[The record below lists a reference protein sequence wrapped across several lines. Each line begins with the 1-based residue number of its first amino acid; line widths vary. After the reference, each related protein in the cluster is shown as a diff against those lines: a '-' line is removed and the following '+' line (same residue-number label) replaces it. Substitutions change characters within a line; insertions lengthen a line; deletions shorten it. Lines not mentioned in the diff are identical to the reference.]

1 MKVRNLAAT
10 ALGFT
15 AVALLLHRPGFGGPF
30 LSDDVLYLEHNRAL
44 SLPLLEAIRTVAFDA
59 YYVVGNWSPVHEL
72 FLLAEWRAF
81 GTNPLPYRIVNALLH
96 AGVALAMVATGRRAG
111 LSHGGALAAGVLF
124 LVHPVAAEPVGWIN
138 QSKTL
143 LSVGFSLLALDAW
156 LGWLRDA
163 KRARL
168 LVTTVAGALALFAKP
183 AAIPLPA
190 LLLLAAWTHGGPGAL
205 RRAWVDLLPLG
216 LLGCVAFALGLAAQ
230 AAQGGV
236 APWFGGGPLATAQI
250 LPWLAWRYVRISFL
264 PVDLVHGVHP
274 APVHGIDDPRFVWP
288 AAALV
293 ALALVVARAG
303 VARRE
308 RWLFA
313 AWFVGMLLPVLQ
325 VIPMINLFADR
336 YLYAA
341 LPGALWLA
349 VDVVDSAARRRGV
362 GALHAT
368 FGVAALVTV
377 LFAGFAHGRARKWSD
392 PVSLYREA
400 TIAYPEGRTGWTGL
414 GAELHKQDDLDGAA
428 AAYLESLRVF
438 RDDAQVRHLLG
449 RVRLRQ
455 QRKAEALYDLELS
468 LRLAPTHHDAKWTR
482 KTAARLRHE
491 GVLPTPDEPPP
502 RTPAAEGATP

>member
-1 MKVRNLAAT
+1 MTVRTLAAT
-10 ALGFT
+10 ALGFVG
-15 AVALLLHRPGFGGPF
+15 VALLLHRPGFGGPF
-30 LSDDVLYLEHNRAL
+30 ISDDFLYLEHNRAL
-44 SLPLLEAIRTVAFDA
+44 ALPLLDAIRTVVFDA
-59 YYVVGNWSPVHEL
+59 YYAVGNWSPVHEL

-111 LSHGGALAAGVLF
+111 LSHGGALAAGILF

-156 LGWLRDA
+156 LAWLREA
-163 KRARL
+163 KRVRL
-168 LVTTVAGALALFAKP
+168 VVATLAGALALFAKP

-205 RRAWVDLLPLG
+205 RRAWLGLVPLG
-216 LLGCVAFALGLAAQ
+216 LFAAIAFALGLAAQ
-230 AAQGGV
+230 SVQGGV

-250 LPWLAWRYVRISFL
+250 LPWLTWRYVRISFL

-274 APVHGIDDPRFVWP
+274 SPILGIDDPRLVWP
-288 AAALV
+288 LAALG
-293 ALALVVARAG
+293 ALALVVARAC

-313 AWFVGMLLPVLQ
+313 AWFVAMLLPVLQ
-325 VIPMINLFADR
+325 VIPMSNLFADR

-349 VDVVDSAARRRGV
+349 VDVVDAAARRRGV
-362 GALHAT
+362 GALHAL
-368 FGVAALVTV
+368 FGLTALVTV
-377 LFAGFAHGRARKWSD
+377 LFAGFAHGRARKWGD

-428 AAYLESLRVF
+428 AAYLESIRVF

-455 QRKAEALYDLELS
+455 RRHAEALYDLELS
-468 LRLAPTHHDAKWTR
+468 LRLAPQHHDAKWSK
-482 KTAARLRHE
+482 KTAARLRRE
-491 GVLPTPDEPPP
+491 GVQPTPDEPPP
-502 RTPAAEGATP
+502 PAPAAEGALP

>member
-1 MKVRNLAAT
+1 MKPRTLAAT
-10 ALGFT
+10 VLGFG
-15 AVALLLHRPGFGGPF
+15 AVALLLHSPGFGGPF
-30 LSDDVLYLEHNRAL
+30 ISDDVLYLEHNGAL
-44 SLPLLEAIRTVAFDA
+44 SLPLFEAIRRVAFDA
-59 YYVVGNWSPVHEL
+59 YYVVGNWSPVHQL

-81 GTNPLPYRIVNALLH
+81 GMHPLPYRIVNALLH
-96 AGVALAMVATGRRAG
+96 AGVALVMVATGRRAG
-111 LSHGGALAAGVLF
+111 LSRGGALAAGTLF

-156 LGWLRDA
+156 LAWLQS
-163 KRARL
+163 ARRSR
-168 LVTTVAGALALFAKP
+168 LVLATVAGAFALLAKP

-190 LLLLAAWTHGGPGAL
+190 LLLLAAWTHGAPGAL
-205 RRAWVDLLPLG
+205 RRAWIDLLPLG
-216 LLGCVAFALGLAAQ
+216 LVATLALALGLVAQ
-230 AAQGGV
+230 SVQGGV
-236 APWFGGGPLATAQI
+236 APWFGGGPLATAEI
-250 LPWLAWRYVRISFL
+250 LPWLAWRYVRISFV
-264 PVDLVHGVHP
+264 PIDLVHGVHP
-274 APVHGIDDPRFVWP
+274 APIAGLGDPRLVWP

-293 ALALVVARAG
+293 ALALVVARACA
-303 VARRE
+303 ARRE

-313 AWFVGMLLPVLQ
+313 AWFALMLLPVLQ

-349 VDVVDSAARRRGV
+349 VDVVDAAARRRGI
-362 GALHAT
+362 GALHAV
-368 FGVAALVTV
+368 FGLTALVTV
-377 LFAGFAHGRARKWSD
+377 LFAGFAHGRARKWGD
-392 PVSLYREA
+392 PTSLYREA

-455 QRKAEALYDLELS
+455 RRDAEALYDLELS
-468 LRLAPTHHDAKWTR
+468 LRLAPTHHDARWTR
-482 KTAARLRHE
+482 KTAARLRRA

-502 RTPAAEGATP
+502 LAAATTGDTP

>member
-1 MKVRNLAAT
+1 MKVRTLAAT
-10 ALGFT
+10 ALGFG

-30 LSDDVLYLEHNRAL
+30 ISDDVLYLEHNQAL
-44 SLPLLEAIRTVAFDA
+44 SLPLFEAIRSVAFGA

-111 LSHGGALAAGVLF
+111 LSRGGALAAGTLF

-156 LGWLRDA
+156 LAWLRDA
-163 KRARL
+163 QRGRL
-168 LVTTVAGALALFAKP
+168 FLTTLAGALALFAKP

-190 LLLLAAWTHGGPGAL
+190 LLLVAAWTHGGAGAL
-205 RRAWVDLLPLG
+205 RRAWLDLVPLG
-216 LLGCVAFALGLAAQ
+216 LLAAIAFALGLAAQ
-230 AAQGGV
+230 SVQGGV

-250 LPWLAWRYVRISFL
+250 LPWLTWRYVRISFL

-274 APVHGIDDPRFVWP
+274 APIAGLGDPRLVWP
-288 AAALV
+288 AAALA
-293 ALALVVARAG
+293 ALALVVARACL
-303 VARRE
+303 ARRE

-313 AWFVGMLLPVLQ
+313 AWFVLMLLPVLQ

-349 VDVVDSAARRRGV
+349 VDVVDGAARRRGV
-362 GALHAT
+362 GASHAL

-377 LFAGFAHGRARKWSD
+377 LFAGFAHGRARKWGD

-414 GAELHKQDDLDGAA
+414 GAELHKQEDFDGAA
-428 AAYLESLRVF
+428 AAYLASLRVF

-455 QRKAEALYDLELS
+455 HRNAEALYDLELS

-482 KTAARLRHE
+482 KTVARLRQE

-502 RTPAAEGATP
+502 RPPAEEGATP

>member
-1 MKVRNLAAT
+1 VKVQSLAAT
-10 ALGFT
+10 ALGFAAI
-15 AVALLLHRPGFGGPF
+15 AVLLHRPGFGGPF
-30 LSDDVLYLEHNRAL
+30 VSDDVLYLEHNRAL
-44 SLPLLEAIRTVAFDA
+44 ALPIFEAIRKVCFDA
-59 YYVVGNWSPVHEL
+59 YYVVGNWSPVHQL

-111 LSHGGALAAGVLF
+111 LSQGGAMAAGVLF

-143 LSVGFSLLALDAW
+143 LSVGFSLLSLGAW
-156 LGWLRDA
+156 LAWLQGGR
-163 KRARL
+163 RWRL
-168 LVTTVAGALALFAKP
+168 AVATLAGALAVFAKP

-190 LLLLAAWTHGGPGAL
+190 LLLLAAWTHGTPGAW
-205 RRAWVDLLPLG
+205 RRAWLDLVPLA
-216 LLGCVAFALGLAAQ
+216 LLTAIAFGLGLAAQ

-274 APVHGIDDPRFVWP
+274 APILGTGDPRLVWP
-288 AAALV
+288 LAALA
-293 ALALVVARAG
+293 ALALVVGRACL
-303 VARRE
+303 ARRE

-313 AWFVGMLLPVLQ
+313 GWFVAMLLPVLQ

-349 VDVVDSAARRRGV
+349 VDVVDTAARRRGT

-368 FGVAALVTV
+368 FGVLALVTV
-377 LFAGFAHGRARKWSD
+377 LFAGFSHGRARKWGD

-428 AAYLESLRVF
+428 AAYLGSLQVF

-468 LRLAPTHHDAKWTR
+468 LRLAPTHHDAKWTQ
-482 KTAARLRHE
+482 KTAARLRRE
-491 GVLPTPDEPPP
+491 GVLPIPDEPPQ
-502 RTPAAEGATP
+502 RAPAAEGATP